1 MRLIVIL
8 VTIFYLSLPSIVL
21 AHDPYDSAKA
31 PPQLDN
37 EQANW
42 WRCSTPNMRQYLA
55 RMYKVPE
62 TVAKSHGAH
71 YDNENKE
78 FTPNIPEIPVAALGR
93 PASLNDHPVTL
104 VNFQYKAP
112 PGLSDSQV
120 AAWATADPHFRVRLA
135 EIYKIPKDI
144 AEIYGARY

>member
-1 MRLIVIL
+1 MRLLLVL
-8 VTIFYLSLPSIVL
+8 VTIFFLSTPSIVL
-21 AHDPYDSAKA
+21 AHNPYDSAKA

-55 RMYKVPE
+55 RMYNVPE
-62 TVAKSHGAH
+62 AVATSYGAH
-71 YDNENKE
+71 YDNENKA
-78 FTPNIPEIPVAALGR
+78 FIPNSIEIPIAELGR
-93 PASLNDHPVTL
+93 TASLIDYPISL

-120 AAWATADPHFRVRLA
+120 AAWATADPHFKVRLA
-135 EIYKIPKDI
+135 EIYKIPRDI
-144 AEIYGARY
+144 AEFYGARY